1 MIFLFILF
9 QLIIKIDENKKRI
22 LIINIFLTFFYEN
35 SNERS
40 SESLRK
46 KFDKFSSKEIS
57 IINNEY
63 IIKLGNIEDY
73 ENFVSIVLLS
83 CNNYIHYSY
92 IKKRLEGRG

>member
-57 IINNEY
+57 IINDEY
-63 IIKLGNIEDY
+63 IIINIFKTFY
-73 ENFVSIVLLS
+73 NIIFIIWLKENIFWR
-83 CNNYIHYSY
+83 
-92 IKKRLEGRG
+92 K

>member
-1 MIFLFILF
+1 MIFLFRLF

-22 LIINIFLTFFYEN
+22 LIINILIIFYYEN

-57 IINNEY
+57 IINDEY
-63 IIKLGNIEDY
+63 VIKLGNIEDY
-73 ENFVSIVLLS
+73 ENFIT
-83 CNNYIHYSY
+83 
-92 IKKRLEGRG
+92 IKGNT

>member
-22 LIINIFLTFFYEN
+22 LIINIFLIFYYEN

-40 SESLRK
+40 LISESLRK

-57 IINNEY
+57 IINDEY
-63 IIKLGNIEDY
+63 IIKL
-73 ENFVSIVLLS
+73 
-83 CNNYIHYSY
+83 
-92 IKKRLEGRG
+92 

>member
-22 LIINIFLTFFYEN
+22 LIINILVIFSYEN

-40 SESLRK
+40 LISESLRK

-57 IINNEY
+57 IINDEY
-63 IIKLGNIEDY
+63 VIKLGNIEDY
-73 ENFVSIVLLS
+73 ENSSQLNEILFP
-83 CNNYIHYSY
+83 
-92 IKKRLEGRG
+92 

>member
-22 LIINIFLTFFYEN
+22 LILNIFLIFSYEN

-46 KFDKFSSKEIS
+46 KCDESSCKEIS
-57 IINNEY
+57 IINCQY
-63 IIKLGNIEDY
+63 IIKL
-73 ENFVSIVLLS
+73 
-83 CNNYIHYSY
+83 
-92 IKKRLEGRG
+92 